1 MIRIEHRPLPAGLG
15 AIARRETH
23 HILTITV
30 STSLDAAAQ
39 RSAVRVAL
47 RAARRHDWRSALV
60 PLPLLLFPGV
70 LRSLVSKLGHVLHLH
85 GVATALAAGS
95 VVAVAATGLV
105 VIGAVHTPGGVNA
118 ARPPTPSYQ
127 PSPAAGQPGT
137 GNSPSS
143 SSPRNAS
150 PSHVG
155 PVKPPVV
162 VVTSPGTNPRPSAS
176 ASTPG
181 TQGQSAQPSPSSTT
195 SAPQPTPTP
204 SPTAHHGGGTCIK
217 ILGLVVCL

>member
-1 MIRIEHRPLPAGLG
+1 MIRIEHRSLPAGLD
-15 AIARRETH
+15 AIARQETH
-23 HILTITV
+23 RIVTITV

-47 RAARRHDWRSALV
+47 RAARRHDWRLALV
-60 PLPLLLFPGV
+60 PLPLLLFPAV
-70 LRSLVSKLGHVLHLH
+70 FRSLVSKLGHVLHLH
-85 GVATALAAGS
+85 GVATALATGS

-105 VIGAVHTPGGVNA
+105 VIGAVHTPGRVSA

-137 GNSPSS
+137 GNSPNSS
-143 SSPRNAS
+143 APRNAS
-150 PSHVG
+150 PSHVR
-155 PVKPPVV
+155 PAKPPVV
-162 VVTSPGTNPRPSAS
+162 VVTSPGTNPRPSAW

-181 TQGQSAQPSPSSTT
+181 QSARPSPSSTA